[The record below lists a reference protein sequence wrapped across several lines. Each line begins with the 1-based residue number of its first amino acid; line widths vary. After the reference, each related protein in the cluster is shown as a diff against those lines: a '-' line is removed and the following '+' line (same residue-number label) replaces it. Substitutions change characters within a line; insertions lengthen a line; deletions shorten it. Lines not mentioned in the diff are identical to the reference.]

1 MTKGRVLEY
10 RIMIMR
16 KIEIF
21 RKKDESYV
29 RSVTLNV
36 DFDALAVKYSF
47 ELKDDPKLYYDYVIT
62 KEDVNFFKKI
72 IDIDFDF
79 EKYDYFLTC
88 MESND

>member
-1 MTKGRVLEY
+1 LTKGRVLEY

>member
-1 MTKGRVLEY
+1 
-10 RIMIMR
+10 MIMR